1 MLDRVYQAQQWLDQM
16 PLRDNPERSASPSSE
31 TWQAWIERGKRL
43 SNIAQT
49 LGQILSS
56 GSDPVTRS
64 TAALALGFVGT
75 TESITLLS
83 AHLATDVPQVQM
95 EAAAAL
101 GRLGANEAAEQI
113 CSSLQS
119 PDSNVRA
126 NACMALGQ
134 IRTQEALAC
143 LNVALQDPDPFVRSA
158 ASAAL
163 GR

>member
-1 MLDRVYQAQQWLDQM
+1 MGAAAALWRVERGTTATGPFADLIGGARIAAQQWLDQM

-95 EAAAAL
+95 EAA
-101 GRLGANEAAEQI
+101 
-113 CSSLQS
+113 
-119 PDSNVRA
+119 VR
-126 NACMALGQ
+126 
-134 IRTQEALAC
+134 E
-143 LNVALQDPDPFVRSA
+143 
-158 ASAAL
+158 
-163 GR
+163 